1 MGTTMNRN
9 SLFSYDFIEI
19 GTCDFDTELHRS
31 DGTRLGISVE
41 PVKGYLDALPNIP
54 GVTKVHAAISNTN
67 GYTDMYSVIPEAIE
81 RLALPEWVR
90 GCSSIHKPHPRV
102 VELIAKKSI
111 KEEEV
116 VTVDTVPVMTFS
128 RLVEGVGSCKL
139 LKIDAEGHDVVILES
154 YLEAVDA
161 GFPLI
166 DEVRFEANSLSNFDE
181 IKKMLEVLGL
191 RGYTVTEWANEQ
203 FTLKLARP

>member
-9 SLFSYDFIEI
+9 SLRSYDFIEI
-19 GTCDFDTELHRS
+19 GTCDFDTELQRS
-31 DGTRLGISVE
+31 DGTRRGISVE
-41 PVKGYLDALPNIP
+41 PVKGYLDALPNIQ
-54 GVTKVHAAISNTN
+54 GVMKVHAAISNTN
-67 GYTDMYSVIPEAIE
+67 GYADMYSVIPEAIE

-90 GCSSIHKPHPRV
+90 GCSSIHTPHPRV
-102 VELIAKKSI
+102 VELIKQKEV

-116 VTVDTVPVMTFS
+116 VTVDRVPVMTFS
-128 RLVEGVGSCKL
+128 KLVEGVGSCKL
-139 LKIDAEGHDVVILES
+139 LKIDAEGHDLVILES

-181 IKKMLEVLGL
+181 IKRMLAVLDL

>member
-1 MGTTMNRN
+1 
-9 SLFSYDFIEI
+9 
-19 GTCDFDTELHRS
+19 
-31 DGTRLGISVE
+31 
-41 PVKGYLDALPNIP
+41 
-54 GVTKVHAAISNTN
+54 
-67 GYTDMYSVIPEAIE
+67 
-81 RLALPEWVR
+81 
-90 GCSSIHKPHPRV
+90 
-102 VELIAKKSI
+102 LIAKKSI

-181 IKKMLEVLGL
+181 IKRMLAVLGL
-191 RGYTVTEWANEQ
+191 KGYTVTEWANEQ